1 MKLRNRRLE
10 RGFSLI
16 ELMIVIAIIGI
27 LIGVGVP
34 TWRLMVRRGN
44 ETAAIQTIDT
54 IKKLEADYALGH
66 RGEFGTFEE
75 LVREGGGLDA
85 QRFSGERPSSNGYI
99 YTLKVTKKAPGQ
111 PANYTLNADPEIPD
125 GISASGKRHFYYDPS
140 LATARENDT
149 QPATANDPPIGQ

>member
-1 MKLRNRRLE
+1 RAPLCSKIFSCEQAARFGSLRISMKRFCGTYGLLPRVLHSGAVMRLRQSRHE

-66 RGEFGTFEE
+66 RGEFGTLEE
-75 LVREGGGLDA
+75 LVKEGGGLDSN
-85 QRFSGERPSSNGYI
+85 RVGGERPSANG
-99 YTLKVTKKAPGQ
+99 
-111 PANYTLNADPEIPD
+111 
-125 GISASGKRHFYYDPS
+125 
-140 LATARENDT
+140 
-149 QPATANDPPIGQ
+149 

>member
-1 MKLRNRRLE
+1 MRLRQSRHE

-66 RGEFGTFEE
+66 RGEFGTLEE
-75 LVREGGGLDA
+75 LVKEGGGLDSN
-85 QRFSGERPSSNGYI
+85 RFGGERPSSNGYI

-111 PANYTLNADPEIPD
+111 PANYTINADPEVPD
-125 GISASGKRHFYYDPS
+125 GISATGKRHFYYDPG
-140 LATARENDT
+140 LATARENPD